1 MAISFSNGFRL
12 TPNGFVIPTPSVP
25 VTVSPS
31 ITPFLTVTPS
41 VTPSVTP
48 TISTSTTPSVS
59 ITPSITPS
67 VTPSISI
74 SSTPS
79 VSVTPSISISKTP
92 SISIS
97 STPSVSVTPSIS
109 ISKTP
114 SVSITPTISITPS
127 ITPSSAVSGS
137 FNYTPGSFFDVFTQ
151 QSGVTSSIGINTNNG
166 AWQMFYANQPVTM
179 SVGTGNIGL
188 VPFQNGSN
196 TWTWYVATGS
206 VNDSTGSWSTVT
218 AITSGTSFSYVGG
231 QLTSS
236 SLNTTIRIPANRYF
250 LIANSGGPFYR
261 TVRPLATNR
270 VGLVSGSA
278 FVTAVNRVAL
288 GNWPTG
294 GTTTI
299 PTQFGGSGTGYT
311 EYTGSVHVMSVKF
324 T

>member
-12 TPNGFVIPTPSVP
+12 IPNGSIIPIVTPSV
-25 VTVSPS
+25 S

-41 VTPSVTP
+41 VTPT
-48 TISTSTTPSVS
+48 
-59 ITPSITPS
+59 ITPSITSTIS

-74 SSTPS
+74 STTPS
-79 VSVTPSISISKTP
+79 VSTTPSITPSISISNTPSISVTPSISISNTP
-92 SISIS
+92 SIS
-97 STPSVSVTPSIS
+97 VTPS
-109 ISKTP
+109 
-114 SVSITPTISITPS
+114 ISITPS
-127 ITPSSAVSGS
+127 ITPSSPSISGS

-151 QSGVTSSIGINTNNG
+151 QSGVTSSIGISTNNG
-166 AWQMFYANQPVTM
+166 AWQMIYANQPVTM
-179 SVGTGNIGL
+179 SAGTGNIGL
-188 VPFQNGSN
+188 VPFQNGTNS
-196 TWTWYVATGS
+196 WTWYVATGS
-206 VNDSTGSWSTVT
+206 INNSTGSWSTVFT
-218 AITSGTSFSYVGG
+218 LSSARSGAYVGG

-236 SLNTTIRIPANRYF
+236 SINTNIQIPAGRYF
-250 LIANSGGPFYR
+250 LLANSGGPFYR

-278 FVTAVNRVAL
+278 FVTAINRVAL